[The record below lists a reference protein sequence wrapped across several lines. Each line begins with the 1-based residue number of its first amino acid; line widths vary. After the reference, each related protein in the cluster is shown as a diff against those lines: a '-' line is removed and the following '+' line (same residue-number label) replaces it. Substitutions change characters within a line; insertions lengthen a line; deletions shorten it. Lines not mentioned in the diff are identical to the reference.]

1 MKQAD
6 ISLLVLSYLKCRSL
20 MSFRPDQESQGG
32 IIRLETW
39 CGNGGLNSNCYPSLD
54 ILHMSSPHFL
64 RKNWQN
70 NHHGEQKAYNDS
82 TLKILPEAKS
92 PRIVDILTQISVV
105 AKHSFVSTL
114 LDCGKAHLAPCSH
127 AFPLTYNMGSKINY
141 FRLWYQSSLLLMFV
155 QHTARLMADTQSYLH
170 RPYLSKIW

>member
-105 AKHSFVSTL
+105 AKHGFVSTL
-114 LDCGKAHLAPCSH
+114 FDCGKVHLVPCSH
-127 AFPLTYNMGSKINY
+127 ASPLTYNMGPKLNY
-141 FRLWYQSSLLLMFV
+141 FHLWYQP
-155 QHTARLMADTQSYLH
+155 QYRSYLFSMRH
-170 RPYLSKIW
+170 R